1 MQKEHYEY
9 QPLRK
14 QNFRL
19 IGWVCL
25 IAILFVLTKT
35 FFTSSLPETVAIAAL
50 AIEQL
55 MLAWVIYQLGI
66 YTDNFDESSAH
77 AYTTIFA
84 YIILLKLAYSIVITY
99 SPQFQYMGLMLLF
112 NTLFISLYFFVG
124 RAIMALQ
131 NDFVGG
137 LKYIGILFVAKA
149 GVIFVGL
156 LTSVGMA
163 YLVDGIIPKSIVNI
177 IWIVTNYLTLFID
190 FAIFYILFK
199 IFRKADLTQ

>member
-9 QPLRK
+9 QPLK
-14 QNFRL
+14 KKNFKL
-19 IGWVCL
+19 IAWICF

-55 MLAWVIYQLGI
+55 MLVWVIYQLGI
-66 YTDNFDESSAH
+66 YADNFDESPTH

-99 SPQFQYMGLMLLF
+99 WPQFQHMGLMLLF

-124 RAIMALQ
+124 KTIMALQ

-137 LKYIGILFVAKA
+137 LKYIGILFIAKA
-149 GVIFVGL
+149 AVIFIGL
-156 LTSVGMA
+156 LTSVAMT
-163 YLVDGIIPKSIVNI
+163 YLAGGIIPKGIVNI
-177 IWIVTNYLTLFID
+177 MWIATNYLTLFID

-199 IFRKADLTQ
+199 IFRKADLMQ